1 MCMRFF
7 YFFIFCLIFSFQLNS
22 QNSFVIKGE
31 IIEKN
36 GGLPV
41 PNTNISVNVD
51 SVSYSVVSGQKGIF
65 ILDLPIDSVYILKF
79 SHQLYAYIEQKVFYE
94 DKKDTIEIKI
104 VLNRSKQLEEVI
116 VTPNKKPDVIFGNST
131 LSVADFEILKDG
143 SIVLLTYP
151 KKLNKGSEL
160 LLWNQNMILNEQ
172 IINGTAEELVR
183 DFRGNPHVVCKEN
196 VFGVSVVENKI
207 LLSTLAKDYFK
218 KYLAPILDTNKSK
231 MFFSNF
237 NPDYPSFGYYSYDK
251 VDSTYS
257 KIIEI
262 TDELMME
269 LYRSEY
275 KWVDVR
281 TKLWAKNKELE
292 TGIDAEIW
300 VGANYFTQS
309 VYYKQLYAPMF
320 HRNDTLF
327 VLDYYKDQLR
337 RFNSAGNDIDSI
349 PIFHHY
355 YPKETGWKKKLIQ
368 DQVTGQIY
376 AVMDIAGYSYIRHL
390 DTETGKL
397 GDKIQLEYRY
407 VEKVE
412 IYNNEVYYIYRPFES
427 VQKKYLYKETL
438 PFNFEK
444 GNVPNGDEIKV
455 N

>member
-1 MCMRFF
+1 MRYVLIILFSLVFF
-7 YFFIFCLIFSFQLNS
+7 FKGNS
-22 QNSFVIKGE
+22 QNSFIIKGE
-31 IIEKN
+31 IVERN
-36 GGLPV
+36 SGLPIANANV
-41 PNTNISVNVD
+41 SVLVD
-51 SVSYSVVSGQKGIF
+51 SVSYSVISGQRGVF
-65 ILDLPIDSVYILKF
+65 ILDLPIDSVYELQYN
-79 SHQLYAYIEQKVFYE
+79 HQLFGYVTENVFY
-94 DKKDTIEIKI
+94 DAKVDTLEIKMT
-104 VLNRSKQLEEVI
+104 LSRSKQLEEVFVI
-116 VTPNKKPDVIFGNST
+116 LNKKPAVVFGNSK

-151 KKLNKGSEL
+151 KKLSKGSEL
-160 LLWNQNMILNEQ
+160 LLWNQEMILNEQ
-172 IINGTAEELVR
+172 VINGTAEELIR
-183 DFRGNPHVVCKEN
+183 DFRGNPHIVCKEN

-207 LLSTLAKDYFK
+207 SLSTLTKEYFK

-231 MFFSNF
+231 LFFSNF
-237 NPDYPSFGYYSYDK
+237 SPDYPSFGYYSFDK
-251 VDSTYS
+251 EDSTYS

-300 VGANYFTQS
+300 VGANYFTHS

-327 VLDYYKDQLR
+327 VFDYYKDQLR
-337 RFNSAGNDIDSI
+337 RFNSSGNVMDSI

-376 AVMDIAGYSYIRHL
+376 AVMEIAGYSYIRHL
-390 DTETGKL
+390 DTESGKL
-397 GDKIQLEYRY
+397 GNKIQLEYRY
-407 VEKVE
+407 VEKIE
-412 IYNNEVYYIYRPFES
+412 IYNNEVYYIYRPYES
-427 VQKKYLYKETL
+427 IQKKYLYKETL
-438 PFNFEK
+438 PFNF
-444 GNVPNGDEIKV
+444 GNGKVPNGDEIKM

>member
-1 MCMRFF
+1 MFF
-7 YFFIFCLIFSFQLNS
+7 YFEGITQK
-22 QNSFVIKGE
+22 SFVIQGE

-41 PNTNISVNVD
+41 PNTSVSVLVD
-51 SVSYSVVSGQKGIF
+51 STNYMVVSGQRGFF
-65 ILDLPIDSVYILKF
+65 ILDLPIDSVYKLQF
-79 SHQLYAYIEQKVFYE
+79 THQLFADLEQIVFYN
-94 DKKDTIEIKI
+94 DKVDTIEIKI
-104 VLNRSKQLEEVI
+104 ILNRSKQLAEFI
-116 VTPNKKPDVIFGNST
+116 VTPNKKPDVVFGNSK

-151 KKLNKGSEL
+151 KKLNKGAEL
-160 LLWNQNMILNEQ
+160 LLWNQKMILNEQ
-172 IINGTAEELVR
+172 FINGTAEELVR
-183 DFRGNPHVVCKEN
+183 DYRGNPHVVCKEN
-196 VFGVSVVENKI
+196 IFGVSVVENKI
-207 LLSTLAKDYFK
+207 LLSTLANDYFK

-251 VDSTYS
+251 IDSTYS

-281 TKLWAKNKELE
+281 TKLWAKNKELQ

-327 VLDYYKDQLR
+327 VFDYYKDQLR
-337 RFNSAGNDIDSI
+337 RFDSNGKIIDSI
-349 PIFHHY
+349 AIFHHY

-368 DQVTGQIY
+368 DQVTGQIF
-376 AVMDIAGYSYIRHL
+376 AVMEIAGFSYIRHL

-397 GDKIQLEYRY
+397 GKKIQLEYRY

-427 VQKKYLYKETL
+427 IQKKYLYKETL
-438 PFNFEK
+438 PFNFVK
-444 GNVPNGDEIKV
+444 GIVPNGDEIKI